1 MCIFGL
7 LWLPV
12 FHISLIPDFLI
23 AVVIS
28 VVGILLLAF
37 SLLALLLVD
46 DATLVDQV
54 LLISEEILVF
64 IKRML
69 SQISHIDVNL
79 GLVRPHIIINLAQE
93 QLKSLYKVTMV
104 LPDVRLMVCKLLLHV
119 QDQLLEEL
127 LVVQNQLGNDSF
139 VNLSGRELI
148 LRVFDDH
155 SCQFGEVFGDFWR
168 AFLHDK

>member
-1 MCIFGL
+1 MCVFGL

-12 FHISLIPDFLI
+12 FHIRLIPDFLI
-23 AVVIS
+23 AVVIG

-79 GLVRPHIIINLAQE
+79 GLVGPHIIINLAQE

-119 QDQLLEEL
+119 M
-127 LVVQNQLGNDSF
+127 S
-139 VNLSGRELI
+139 
-148 LRVFDDH
+148 
-155 SCQFGEVFGDFWR
+155 SC
-168 AFLHDK
+168 